1 MAISDSARNFWDRIS
16 PRERMLVVIAAI
28 AVPVT
33 LALWLAFAIS
43 DGLDAR
49 EAHNDDIRAALK
61 IVDDLHA
68 RGAVPPP
75 IDDVVLPADPL
86 PLESYLDKAATKA
99 GFQLKGTTPRPDQP
113 RGDTVTTSV
122 SLALDRITLPQLKD
136 FLQEVE
142 AQKIV
147 AVTRLEIHK
156 DYNDDKLGASLEVST
171 YSKPLVKKADGS
183 GSGGSATGSADT
195 KASP

>member
-28 AVPVT
+28 AVPIT

-49 EAHNDDIRAALK
+49 EAHNEDIRSALK
-61 IVDDLHA
+61 VVDDLHA
-68 RGAVPPP
+68 RGAQPAP
-75 IDDVVLPADPL
+75 IDDVVLPAEPL
-86 PLESYLDKAATKA
+86 PLPAYLDKAATKA
-99 GFQLKGTTPRPDQP
+99 GFQLKGTTPRPEQQ
-113 RGDTVTTSV
+113 RGDTKTSSV
-122 SLALDRITLPQLKD
+122 SLALDKVTLQQLKD

-171 YSKPLVKKADGS
+171 YSKPTAQKADGS
-183 GSGGSATGSADT
+183 GGSASGSADK
-195 KASP
+195 KATP